1 MVNSGLLIF
10 REVAESWNSGNS
22 TKSREIIHQTRKI
35 PQNSSVILSNTYL
48 YHIFWNFTCMFTCC
62 KLVNL
67 YWNFVTETSK
77 QCPKSTGVD
86 YVAKNCMALALM
98 LKALPFNFAIGSFL
112 ECVVV
117 ERANDNLCLKKTLK
131 ASIWS
136 AQSFCPENSHKI
148 SHFQPVAFRWSLPW
162 RSCKIGRFFQGSV
175 PHNPTKL
182 ISTIFPDQF
191 YKPCEFQT
199 TKKTSLWC
207 TFLSCQVWF

>member
-1 MVNSGLLIF
+1 MNSGLLIF

-22 TKSREIIHQTRKI
+22 TKSTKTHKTRKI

-48 YHIFWNFTCMFTCC
+48 YNIFWNFTCMFTCC
-62 KLVNL
+62 KLANL

-182 ISTIFPDQF
+182 ILTFFPDQF

-199 TKKTSLWC
+199 TKTLC
-207 TFLSCQVWF
+207 DVPSCPAKVRF